1 MSSEPPV
8 VAIFNTSPDTV
19 EMLRIILESH
29 GFVVISAYTH
39 DLREAK
45 VDVEAIARQYRIRVV
60 IYDIA
65 PPYDKNWRKFLV
77 TAKMPALKD
86 VKAFVVTTTNVKH
99 VREVAGPDQ
108 ELYEVVGKPYDLE
121 KIVNAVKQAAGVIA

>member
-1 MSSEPPV
+1 MMKSEPTV

-29 GFVVISAYTH
+29 GFVVVSAYTY

-45 VDVEAIARQYRIRVV
+45 VDVEGLARQYDPKAV

-65 PPYDKNWRKFLV
+65 PPYDKNWREFLV
-77 TAKMPALKD
+77 TAKMPALKN
-86 VKAFVVTTTNVKH
+86 VKAFVVTTTNLKH
-99 VREVAGPDQ
+99 VKEVAGADQ
-108 ELYEVVGKPYDLE
+108 EVFEVVGKPYDLE
-121 KIVNAVKQAAGVIA
+121 QIVNAVKQATA